1 MRAVLSWSRFYTR
14 NRTAKGESNASGRAV
29 IVRGCKKPRR
39 LESERDASRV
49 WGVAEINRETFLFL
63 PLA

>member
-29 IVRGCKKPRR
+29 VDFAALCRLPTPVRFPALSK
-39 LESERDASRV
+39 
-49 WGVAEINRETFLFL
+49 
-63 PLA
+63 